1 MSYGIQAAL
10 EQMQALANQG
20 QVQQAVDLGAGAAAS
35 YNANPAPAAAHSGL
49 NVYYEENPAVAQQLQ
64 AYDAANTG
72 VNWGPVANQQAAPWQ
87 TGQFAP
93 TTQLPT
99 GANTPRPPTAG
110 VQPVPNTPKPPT
122 TTTPPGALPPAAPQP
137 GQAPTTVLPGA
148 STTQDILREFLE
160 SDPYLILNHSLN
172 SLRKRGTS
180 MMFQQWFAQNFNRF
194 LGEYQGM
201 VAEQA
206 LQGVIPTVSFIDF
219 VLGMNPD
226 TQFAASASPSTPGT
240 QSQRYSDFL
249 RQKAA

>member
-20 QVQQAVDLGAGAAAS
+20 QVQDAVNLGAAGAAS
-35 YNANPAPAAAHSGL
+35 YNANPAPAASHSGM
-49 NVYYEENPAVAQQLQ
+49 NAYYDENPQVAQQLQ
-64 AYDAANTG
+64 NYDAGNND
-72 VNWGPVANQQAAPWQ
+72 VSWGPVANQQAAPWQ

-99 GANTPRPPTAG
+99 GPNTPRPPTAG
-110 VQPVPNTPKPPT
+110 VQPVPNVPKPTTPT
-122 TTTPPGALPPAAPQP
+122 TPTPGAQQPQP
-137 GQAPTTVLPGA
+137 GQGQTVLPGA

-160 SDPYLILNHSLN
+160 SDPYLVLNHSLN

-180 MMFQQWFAQNFNRF
+180 MVFQQWFAQNFNRF

-206 LQGVIPTVSFIDF
+206 LQGVVPTVSFVDY

-226 TQFAASASPSTPGT
+226 TQFAASAGPGTPGT
-240 QSQRYSDFL
+240 QSQRYADFL
-249 RQKAA
+249 SQKAA